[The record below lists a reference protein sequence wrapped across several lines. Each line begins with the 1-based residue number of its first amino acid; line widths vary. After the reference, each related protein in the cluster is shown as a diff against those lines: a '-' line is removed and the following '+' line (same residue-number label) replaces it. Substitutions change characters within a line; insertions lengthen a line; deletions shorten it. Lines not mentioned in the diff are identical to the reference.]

1 MTNTYG
7 IDHSRLAKFHAVS
20 MENDGRV
27 LGYTER
33 LSTTEVLYAVD
44 AEGNIKRTV
53 PIMLPNDEFGN
64 NGVWSPTDRV
74 PADAEF
80 IGVYKAV

>member
-1 MTNTYG
+1 MNNTYG
-7 IDHSRLAKFHAVS
+7 NDHSRLAKVHAVA
-20 MENDGRV
+20 MENDSRV
-27 LGYTER
+27 IGYTER
-33 LSTTEVLYAVD
+33 LGITEVLYAVD
-44 AEGNIKRTV
+44 AAGSIKRTV

-80 IGVYKAV
+80 IGIHKAV

>member
-7 IDHSRLAKFHAVS
+7 NDHSRLAKVHAVA

-27 LGYTER
+27 IGYTER
-33 LSTTEVLYAVD
+33 LGILEVLYAVD
-44 AEGNIKRTV
+44 AKGNIKRTV

-64 NGVWSPTDRV
+64 NGVWSPTSRV